1 MTEEELKRII
11 DTIHIVTG
19 ESIEKH
25 VNGKINKLTKLVE
38 DNTSKLN
45 SHLQDEKLWAIADI
59 EWKKSI
65 DLWRSNADPY
75 IKLAQNISGTW
86 KFLIYVVVGL
96 LSLFGFYNIV
106 QK

>member
-11 DTIHIVTG
+11 DTIHTVTG

-25 VNGKINKLTKLVE
+25 VNGKINRLTKIVE

-45 SHLQDEKLWAIADI
+45 SHLEDEKIWLIADV
-59 EWKKSI
+59 EWKKGI
-65 DLWRSNADPY
+65 DKWRENADPF

-86 KFLIYVVVGL
+86 KFLIYVVVGF
-96 LSLFGFYNIV
+96 LSLIGFYNIV